1 MEATVERT
9 GEFPF
14 PLSTG
19 RSAVHRARPTE
30 LSVCRTGYVPTMSLP
45 ASAEV
50 VVVGAGLAGLSAATR
65 LAAAGCDVHVLEA
78 GAYAGGRLATGRIDG
93 FVVDRGFQV
102 LNTGYP
108 RVADLDLDA
117 LRLGWFERGAVIRVD
132 GRPHRVVDPR
142 RRPTTVLGSLAA
154 PVGSLREKAAI
165 AAFSLRAGYSPVDR
179 LLATPEKDAAA
190 ALRSAGVGEAALE
203 RFFRPFLA
211 GVLLENDLA
220 TSSRYLDLLWR
231 SFVRGKIGLPA
242 AGMHA
247 VGRQL
252 ADRLDPERLH
262 LGTPVTGI
270 APGSVRVDGGAVQ
283 ATAVVVATDPAT
295 ADRLLPGLGAA
306 APRQVTTHLHVLPA
320 SPWSL
325 PLIVLGQPDGRL
337 VNSAVVS
344 DAQPAYSPYGRALV
358 ASSTLL
364 PTDERDVRAE
374 IAAAHGVAPSEL
386 AHLTTVTVTGAQP
399 AALPP
404 LQLRRPVDLGSGLYV
419 CGDHRDTPSIQ
430 GAMASGARAAR
441 AVLRSLRPHDS
452 PHRGA

>member
-1 MEATVERT
+1 MS
-9 GEFPF
+9 FP
-14 PLSTG
+14 
-19 RSAVHRARPTE
+19 AR
-30 LSVCRTGYVPTMSLP
+30 
-45 ASAEV
+45 AEV

-78 GAYAGGRLATGRIDG
+78 GEHAGGRLATDDVDG

-108 RVADLDLDA
+108 RAADLDLET
-117 LRLGWFERGAVIRVD
+117 LRLGWFERGAVVRVD
-132 GRPHRVVDPR
+132 GRAHRVVDPR
-142 RRPTTVLGSLAA
+142 RRPTSVPGSLAA
-154 PVGSLREKAAI
+154 PIGSLREKAAI
-165 AAFSLRAGYSPVDR
+165 AAFSLRAAYSPVDR
-179 LLATPEKDAAA
+179 LLAAPESSAEV
-190 ALRSAGVGEAALE
+190 ALRRAGVGEPALE

-211 GVLLENDLA
+211 GVLLEDDLA
-220 TSSRYLDLLWR
+220 TSSRYVDLLWR
-231 SFVRGKIGLPA
+231 SFVRGSIGLPA
-242 AGMHA
+242 AGMQA
-247 VGRQL
+247 VGQQL

-262 LGTPVTGI
+262 LRAPVHAV
-270 APGSVRVDGGAVQ
+270 APGSVRLDGGAVQ

-306 APRQVTTHLHVLPA
+306 APRQVTTHFHVLPA

-325 PLIVLGQPDGRL
+325 PLIVLGVPGGRL

-344 DAQPAYSPYGRALV
+344 DAQPAYSPDGRALV

-364 PTDERDVRAE
+364 PTTERDVRAE
-374 IAAAHGVAPSEL
+374 IAAAHGIAPSEL
-386 AHLTTVTVTGAQP
+386 AHLTTVTVAGAQP

-404 LQLRRPVDLGSGLYV
+404 LQPRRPVDLGGGVYV

-441 AVLRSLRPHDS
+441 AVLRALRPSDRPS
-452 PHRGA
+452 DRPPDRPARGAA